1 MFLRVD
7 RFHDLVKSILPV
19 TAIVQLNAAYVPVI
33 RLPLTVAVTSKGHER
48 GLLGVSLAE
57 RDDPVSVPLAV
68 PPLLF
73 AGSEKVDAQVPE
85 IVEPDCEIVIR
96 IVPIPARLSVEVPV
110 HVPARDGLGEVG
122 LSPSQAATIAR
133 PIKSTTA
140 RADLVSAALRRAVP
154 TILLLDSR
162 GRRTKPSTSTPSHRV
177 LQCR

>member
-19 TAIVQLNAAYVPVI
+19 TAIVQLNAAYVSVI

-73 AGSEKVDAQVPE
+73 AGSEKWMPRF
-85 IVEPDCEIVIR
+85 P
-96 IVPIPARLSVEVPV
+96 RLSN
-110 HVPARDGLGEVG
+110 R
-122 LSPSQAATIAR
+122 IA
-133 PIKSTTA
+133 KS
-140 RADLVSAALRRAVP
+140 
-154 TILLLDSR
+154 
-162 GRRTKPSTSTPSHRV
+162 
-177 LQCR
+177 